1 MLFRLLRYALL
12 ATVAC
17 LPWLS
22 AAPDWTAAGLQA
34 DLNRLHAFSREL
46 AGMERQMF
54 ALNQQ
59 VKMKQRG
66 FFTADE
72 NDAIESL
79 LFRYLVCRDSLWE
92 MVASYRDA
100 PEAPASPELR
110 AQAFVLGMNAAI
122 KLSYYSSKMVV
133 TYLDEPEVIT
143 KLNEAHPA
151 YDIPRGTY
159 DLLTQ
164 SLTSEKN
171 LGDLAIS
178 WQLFLE
184 EAGNPATALYRLSTS
199 DPGYRELIAE
209 NYRLQRAAQE
219 QVEAILKAKA
229 LVLPDLANWM
239 RHTELADAARSSW
252 RLVDDKLYAA
262 KGKLFESIGHIRTPL
277 AGEAALSRKQIQ
289 TVREN
294 LQPGD
299 LLLTYSSGY
308 MSNIFLPGKFKH
320 GIVYVGSPEE
330 RAKAGL
336 DMALFADL
344 PEAKQQYI
352 EGEMA
357 RRQLPSGAPAELI
370 ESVSEGVIYNS
381 LDQILDGYVY
391 RMVVL
396 RPQITAEERTQA
408 LAKVYS
414 FLGGEYD
421 FGFDF
426 DNATYLCCTEVIYRA
441 LHGKSG
447 IAFPLTKRMGIPT
460 LSADDIILYAEGDGA
475 GKFSPILFV
484 DTEGR
489 FRKRAEV
496 LLGDRADQRLT
507 AVMTAQVD

>member
-1 MLFRLLRYALL
+1 MLSRLLRCALL
-12 ATVAC
+12 ATVVGLSR
-17 LPWLS
+17 LP
-22 AAPDWTAAGLQA
+22 AAPEWTTEGLQA
-34 DLNRLHAFSREL
+34 DMNRLHAFSREL
-46 AGMERQMF
+46 ADMERQML

-92 MVASYRDA
+92 MVVSYRDA
-100 PEAPASPELR
+100 PEVPASPDLR

-122 KLSYYSSKMVV
+122 KLSYYSSKMVA

-151 YDIPRGTY
+151 YDIPRGTF
-159 DLLTQ
+159 DQIVQ

-171 LGDLAIS
+171 LGDLAVS

-184 EAGNPATALYRLSTS
+184 EAGNPASALYRLSAS
-199 DPGYRELIAE
+199 DPRYRELIAE

-219 QVEAILKAKA
+219 QVAAILKAKA
-229 LVLPDLANWM
+229 LVLPELANWM
-239 RHTELADAARSSW
+239 RHTELADAARGSW
-252 RLVDDKLYAA
+252 RLVDDKFYAA
-262 KGKLFESIGHIRTPL
+262 KGVLFESIGHIRTPL
-277 AGEAALSRKQIQ
+277 AGEAALSKEQIQ
-289 TVREN
+289 TVRAS
-294 LQPGD
+294 LRPGD

-330 RAKAGL
+330 RHKAGL
-336 DMALFADL
+336 DMPLFAEL
-344 PEAKQQYI
+344 PAAKQQYI
-352 EGEMA
+352 EQEMA
-357 RRQLPSGAPAELI
+357 RRKLPGGAPAELI

-396 RPQITAEERTQA
+396 RPRITAEERAQA
-408 LAKVYS
+408 LAKIYT
-414 FLGGEYD
+414 FLGGDYD

-426 DNATYLCCTEVIYRA
+426 DDATYLCCTEVIYRA

-460 LSADDIILYAEGDGA
+460 LSADDIIVYARGDGSEH
-475 GKFSPILFV
+475 FSPVLFV
-484 DTEGR
+484 GTEGR

-496 LLGDRADQRLT
+496 LLGDRAQQRLT
-507 AVMTAQVD
+507 AVMTAQAD